1 VQAGQTRPSQG
12 LIRCYLVGRI
22 DAKLATTSSF
32 SDFFSNSVF
41 SFMIIQAAPLQEIT
55 ASIFQSAGC
64 SAAEANLIAEHL
76 VEANLVGHDSHGVI
90 RISPYLRWLKAG
102 QVCADR
108 QLQIV
113 LENEVVAVVDGQFG
127 FGQTV
132 GEQAMKLGIAK
143 AARHGVAV
151 IALRNSGH
159 LGRIGA
165 WPLMASKAG
174 KLSVHFV
181 NTSGAGIL
189 VAPFGGINRR
199 LSANPIAAGIP
210 RTDKSPI
217 ILDMSA
223 CTIAEGK
230 IRVALN
236 RGVPVPENCI
246 TDAAGRPTTDPKEFY
261 ANPPGAI
268 LPIAGHKGYG
278 LAVLC
283 EILAGALAGGGCSN
297 PANAG
302 RLVNGML
309 SIILDPSI
317 FQSDAEFAAEIE
329 RFIEWVK
336 SSETATEGGEIL
348 MPGEIE
354 ERTKASRLRNGIDL
368 DATTWSQ
375 IVESAESVGN
385 TIEGHRLTSTS

>member
-1 VQAGQTRPSQG
+1 MKINASR
-12 LIRCYLVGRI
+12 LHDI
-22 DAKLATTSSF
+22 AA
-32 SDFFSNSVF
+32 SVF
-41 SFMIIQAAPLQEIT
+41 RA
-55 ASIFQSAGC
+55 AGC
-64 SAAEANLIAEHL
+64 SAAEAARVAGHL
-76 VEANLVGHDSHGVI
+76 VEADLVGHDSHGVI
-90 RISPYLRWLKAG
+90 RIGSYLRWLKAG
-102 QVCADR
+102 QVLADR
-108 QLQIV
+108 TLQV
-113 LENEVVAVVDGQFG
+113 AFENEAVAVVDGQFG

-132 GEQAMKLGIAK
+132 GEQAMDLGIAK

-151 IALRNSGH
+151 VALRNAGH

-165 WPLMASKAG
+165 WPLMAARAG

-189 VAPFGGINRR
+189 VAPHGGTDRR

-210 RTDKSPI
+210 RAGKPPI
-217 ILDMSA
+217 VLDMSA

-246 TDAAGRPTTDPKEFY
+246 IDAGGRPITDPNAFY

-283 EILAGALAGGGCSN
+283 EVLAGALTGGGCSN
-297 PANAG
+297 PANAD

-309 SIILDPSI
+309 SIVLDPSV
-317 FQSDAEFAAEIE
+317 FQSDAAFAAEIE
-329 RFIEWVK
+329 RFVAWVK
-336 SSETATEGGEIL
+336 SSQTVSDGGEIL

-354 ERTKASRLRNGIDL
+354 DRTKAARLRDGIDL

-375 IVESAESVGN
+375 IVEAAASVGMGA
-385 TIEGHRLTSTS
+385 EECRPA

>member
-1 VQAGQTRPSQG
+1 MKVPAGR
-12 LIRCYLVGRI
+12 LNEFIR
-22 DAKLATTSSF
+22 
-32 SDFFSNSVF
+32 
-41 SFMIIQAAPLQEIT
+41 
-55 ASIFQSAGC
+55 SIFHAAGC
-64 SAAEANLIAEHL
+64 SVAEAARIAEHL

-90 RISPYLRWLKAG
+90 RTSTYVRWLKAD
-102 QVCADR
+102 QILADR
-108 QLQIV
+108 SLQIAF
-113 LENEVVAVVDGQFG
+113 ENEVVAVVDGQFG

-132 GEQAMKLGIAK
+132 GEHAMELGIAK
-143 AARHGVAV
+143 ASRHGVSV
-151 IALRNSGH
+151 VALRNAGH

-165 WPLMASKAG
+165 WPLMAARAG
-174 KLSVHFV
+174 KLSLHFV

-189 VAPFGGINRR
+189 VAPFGGIERR
-199 LSANPIAAGIP
+199 LSADPIAAGIP
-210 RTDKSPI
+210 RSGLPPI

-236 RGVPVPENCI
+236 RGVSVPERCI
-246 TDAAGRPTTDPKEFY
+246 IDATGQPTTDPNAFY

-283 EILAGALAGGGCSN
+283 EILAGALTGGGCSN

-302 RLVNGML
+302 RLANGML

-317 FQSDAEFAAEIE
+317 FQVDAAFAAEIE
-329 RFIEWVK
+329 RFIAWVK
-336 SSETATEGGEIL
+336 SSKTVTADGEIL

-354 ERTKASRLRNGIDL
+354 EHTKALRLREGIDL
-368 DATTWSQ
+368 DETTLSQ
-375 IVESAESVGN
+375 I
-385 TIEGHRLTSTS
+385 IETAQLLGVAVADDLGRSL